1 MGERRTADSFRQR
14 TQSLSQGPVGRLLR
28 GSQSSLESGG
38 EAVFLKGERQKRSGD
53 QGTGKTVQSFKM

>member
-38 EAVFLKGERQKRSGD
+38 EAIFLKGERQKRSGD
-53 QGTGKTVQSFKM
+53 QGTG